1 MADDNQ
7 NDQNTETPPTSLEEA
22 LAALE
27 TARAAEAKWK
37 GLSRTN
43 EDRWKEVSQERDQL
57 KASQM
62 TDSEKAIEQARQEA
76 RNAALSEVGTDLVSA
91 EMRVQATAAGVQL
104 PDAQFL
110 NLNSFLGTDGRP
122 NAEAIASFV
131 SSLPKPQQ
139 QGYRQD
145 LGLGRQGGNGPGAL
159 TREEYNRLSR
169 EDRKKAREDGRVRTA
184 LLGGHD

>member
-7 NDQNTETPPTSLEEA
+7 NDQNTETAPATLEEA
-22 LAALE
+22 LALLNQE
-27 TARAAEAKWK
+27 RENVTKWK

-57 KASQM
+57 KQATL

-91 EMRVQATAAGVQL
+91 EIRVQATAAGVQL
-104 PDAQFL
+104 PDPQFL
-110 NLNSFLGTDGRP
+110 NLNSFLGSDGRP
-122 NAEAIASFV
+122 NAEAIQTFV

-145 LGLGRQGGNGPGAL
+145 LGLGRQGGNAPGL
-159 TREEYNRLSR
+159 SREEYNRMSR
-169 EDRKKAREDGRVRTA
+169 EDRKKAREDGRVTNA

>member
-7 NDQNTETPPTSLEEA
+7 NDQNTETPPSTLEEA
-22 LAALE
+22 LALLD
-27 TARAAEAKWK
+27 AERQNVTKWK

-62 TDSEKAIEQARQEA
+62 TDSEKQIEQARQEA
-76 RNAALSEVGTDLVSA
+76 RNAALSEVGTDLVAA
-91 EMRVQATAAGVQL
+91 ELRAQAASTGVQL
-104 PDAQFL
+104 PEERFINTSSL
-110 NLNSFLGTDGRP
+110 LGADGRP
-122 NAEAIASFV
+122 DKSAIEAFV

-145 LGLGRQGGNGPGAL
+145 LGLGRQGGNAPGL
-159 TREEYNRLSR
+159 SREEYNRMSR
-169 EDRKKAREDGRVRTA
+169 EDRKKAREDGRVRSA
-184 LLGGHD
+184 LLGGND

>member
-7 NDQNTETPPTSLEEA
+7 NNETTPTTLEEA
-22 LAALE
+22 LALLE
-27 TARAAEAKWK
+27 AERQSVTKWK

-57 KASQM
+57 KQASL

-91 EMRVQATAAGVQL
+91 EIRAQAAKAQVQL
-104 PDAQFL
+104 PDTQFL
-110 NLNSFLGTDGRP
+110 NLNSFLGSDGRP
-122 NAEAIASFV
+122 NAEAITSFV

-145 LGLGRQGGNGPGAL
+145 LGLGRQGGNTPGL
-159 TREEYNRLSR
+159 SREEYNRMSR
-169 EDRKKAREDGRVRTA
+169 EDRRKAREDGRVRSA
-184 LLGGHD
+184 LLGGND